1 MFNDKIGMKGE
12 VQISV
17 IDPDGNL
24 KDKKHFRNLVV
35 ATGKNY
41 IARRMTTGANAIM
54 SHMAI
59 GTANV
64 TAVTGDTSLGG
75 EVARV
80 SLTQSAVTNNTI
92 SYAATF
98 LPGVP
103 VGAAT
108 ITEAGIFNDVTAN
121 TGEMLCRVRFNEV
134 NKANADTIVITWNV
148 TVE

>member
-1 MFNDKIGMKGE
+1 MFKDKIGMKGE
-12 VQISV
+12 VFIDV
-17 IDPDGNL
+17 IDECGNL

-41 IARRMTTGANAIM
+41 ITRRMTSNANVIM

-59 GTANV
+59 GSANV
-64 TAVTGDTSLGG
+64 TAVTSDTTLGG

-80 SLTQSAVTNNTI
+80 ALTSSGVTNNTI
-92 SYAATF
+92 TYAATF
-98 LPGVP
+98 LPGV
-103 VGAAT
+103 GTAT
-108 ITEAGIFNDVTAN
+108 ITEAGVFNDPTAD